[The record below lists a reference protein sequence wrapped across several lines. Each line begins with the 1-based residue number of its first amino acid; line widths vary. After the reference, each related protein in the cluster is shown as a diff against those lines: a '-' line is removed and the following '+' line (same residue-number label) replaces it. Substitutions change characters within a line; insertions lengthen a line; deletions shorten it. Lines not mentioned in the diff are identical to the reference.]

1 MKHHSRLL
9 AAVVLAGVCTS
20 LFAATSVK
28 ATVNGMDCELCAQ
41 DIQKRLSKLP
51 ATKAVFVDLKRRL
64 VAVETREG
72 QRLDGPEFTAQMT
85 QAGYEV
91 VKFEPSVKSIAEIKA
106 ELRTRK

>member
-1 MKHHSRLL
+1 MKHNAIALLL
-9 AAVVLAGVCTS
+9 AAAALPALAAS
-20 LFAATSVK
+20 SIK

-72 QRLDGPEFTAQMT
+72 LRLDGPEFTAQMT

-91 VKFEPSVKSIAEIKA
+91 VKFEPSAKSIAEIKA